1 MAGSSSTDSSAGGG
15 FVTTSRLEPLASRL
29 AFGALRALKAH
40 WPEYLIEA
48 CGLGAFMVSAC
59 LFVALLEYPWS
70 PVREAIDDPFLRRAL
85 IGAAMGLTAIVIIYS
100 PWGNRSGA
108 HLNPAVTLTFWRL
121 GKIAG
126 WDALFYALAQCVGG
140 VAGVLISARILGE
153 PVISHVLVNYAVT
166 MPGES
171 GVLAALLAEAG
182 ISFGLMLTVLLA
194 SNRPA
199 LNRYTGLLAG
209 ALVAVY
215 IAFEAPLS
223 GMSMNPARSLG
234 SALPAGVWSGL
245 WIYFVAPPLG
255 MLLAAEAYLRAQSAR
270 PVLCCKLHHDNPE
283 RCIFHCAY
291 PH

>member
-1 MAGSSSTDSSAGGG
+1 VRGAHS
-15 FVTTSRLEPLASRL
+15 
-29 AFGALRALKAH
+29 ALRAH

-59 LFVALLEYPWS
+59 LFVALFEYAWS
-70 PVREAIDDPFLRRAL
+70 PLHQQIADPTVRRAL
-85 IGAAMGLTAIVIIYS
+85 IGLAMGLTAIAIIYS

-126 WDALFYALAQCVGG
+126 WDALFYVLAQFAGG
-140 VAGVLISARILGE
+140 LAGVLLSAAILGM
-153 PVISHVLVNYAVT
+153 PVISDAAVNYAVT
-166 MPGES
+166 VPGES
-171 GVLAALLAEAG
+171 GPAVALLAEAV
-182 ISFGLMLTVLLA
+182 ISFGLMLAVLVV

-199 LNRYTGLLAG
+199 TNRYTGLIAG
-209 ALVAVY
+209 ALVATY
-215 IAFEAPLS
+215 ITIEAPLS
-223 GMSMNPARSLG
+223 GMSMNPARTVG
-234 SALPAGVWSGL
+234 SALPAQVWSHV

-255 MLLAAEAYLRAQSAR
+255 MLLAAEVYLRTQPAR